1 MGSVRC
7 SSGSGGGGGNSSDV
21 VGGGDGDSDVE
32 GSLKVA
38 VKWWLSSLITV
49 EFI

>member
-1 MGSVRC
+1 MKIQMGSVRC

-21 VGGGDGDSDVE
+21 VGGGGGDSDVE

-38 VKWWLSSLITV
+38 VK
-49 EFI
+49 

>member
-1 MGSVRC
+1 MKIQMGSVRC

-38 VKWWLSSLITV
+38 VKW
-49 EFI
+49 

>member
-1 MGSVRC
+1 MKIQMGSVRC

-21 VGGGDGDSDVE
+21 VGGGGGDSDVE

-38 VKWWLSSLITV
+38 VKW
-49 EFI
+49 